1 MNLIFI
7 INQVIPFCLVDF
19 QETTPPQKVKTYLL
33 VDFILSKSEIQLV
46 LLNPLRTF
54 RNLL

>member
-1 MNLIFI
+1 M
-7 INQVIPFCLVDF
+7 VDF
-19 QETTPPQKVKTYLL
+19 QETTPPQRVKTYLL